1 MYWSSSRSSYDF
13 CLNRL
18 RFQIYNSMRMR
29 FSFCSKKSWGWIFHL
44 NPHIFLILCCLRGSH
59 CILIFTLGLL
69 HLLTICDHIIHLNPK
84 LVHLC
89 VEAEKLETKIFI
101 ILDLE
106 WNGIPLTYLPT
117 LLPSYLP
124 TYLYL
129 PTQLLYILP
138 FHHSYSLSID
148 PLLIEK
154 FSPNHGQID

>member
-1 MYWSSSRSSYDF
+1 MIFVWTDYDSRFIILWEWDF
-13 CLNRL
+13 HSA
-18 RFQIYNSMRMR
+18 Q
-29 FSFCSKKSWGWIFHL
+29 KKSWGWIFHL

-59 CILIFTLGLL
+59 CILIFTLGIL

-117 LLPSYLP
+117 YLPFCHPTYPPIYIYLPSYFIYFP
-124 TYLYL
+124 FI
-129 PTQLLYILP
+129 ILTL
-138 FHHSYSLSID
+138 SL
-148 PLLIEK
+148 
-154 FSPNHGQID
+154 